1 MNTRIVELGLF
12 DNQNHKH
19 SIHFQKGLNVITG
32 KSSTGKSAVI
42 EIFDYCFA
50 ASENT
55 IPKGVITDYAEL
67 YFVILLVNKQC
78 LVLARKPS
86 IGKRGFVKRI
96 EHDEIEKIQVDF
108 FEKQLFIPMDKFK
121 KELRSYF
128 LDINDVD
135 ESLEVKA
142 LREQKAPTPSVRS
155 FASFMLQHQNLI
167 ANKHALFYRFDEKE
181 KRDQLIEHTKIFL
194 GVVDQK
200 YFILSQEK
208 ELLETELR
216 KIDRE
221 IKFNKNVAD
230 DNKNKIEPML
240 RQLYSM
246 AGIENAI
253 VPLDVFLTNPNE
265 AMASLDSALN
275 SDAVNYTSSKNEELH
290 SLLIKQRNDE
300 LVTLRNLQRQALS
313 IKKNIDDTKKFAEKI
328 TSHNQVTSASISSS
342 ICPFC
347 HSENKLL
354 PQRAES
360 LKKHIEFLNDKL
372 AFANPVKSMY
382 ETKLFDI
389 NKEIEKITE
398 NINKLTKQISQIEA
412 DNQKIKDNQ
421 SLIEVILNQK
431 ARLRA
436 LVETLNTVDD
446 VELDE
451 KRENLKTQIDEKEK
465 LLNKY
470 NVKSRMIELTE
481 KVNSYMAE
489 IGKNFD
495 FEQSYKPIN
504 LKFSFETF
512 DLYHL
517 NEKGEKVYLRSMG
530 SGANW
535 LYSHIT
541 LFLALHRLFTELGDK
556 CSIPTI
562 VFFDQPTQ
570 VYFPDFN
577 RDNSK
582 SFAEQKEKEIQSRKD
597 FSEKTSVDDD
607 MKSVENLFS
616 QLSIYCN
623 ELETKYTYSPQII
636 VTDHADNLTLSNG
649 VSFESLVHG
658 NRWRDR
664 GFINPVPKKEIDMST
679 KN

>member
-86 IGKRGFVKRI
+86 NEKRGFVKRI

-216 KIDRE
+216 KIERE

-253 VPLDVFLTNPNE
+253 VPLDAFLTNPNE

-275 SDAVNYTSSKNEELH
+275 SDAINYTSSKNEELH
-290 SLLIKQRNDE
+290 SQLIKQRNDE
-300 LVTLRNLQRQALS
+300 VAALRNLQRQALS

-360 LKKHIEFLNDKL
+360 LKKHIDFLNSKL

-398 NINKLTKQISQIEA
+398 SINTLTKQISQIES

-421 SLIEVILNQK
+421 SLIEIILNQK

-451 KRENLKTQIDEKEK
+451 KRERLKTQIDEKEK
-465 LLNKY
+465 LLNEY
-470 NVKSRMIELTE
+470 NVNARMKELTE

-562 VFFDQPTQ
+562 IFLDQPTQ

-649 VSFESLVHG
+649 VSFESLVNG

-664 GFINPVPKKEIDMST
+664 GFINPVPKKLDNKE
-679 KN
+679 

>member
-86 IGKRGFVKRI
+86 NEKRGFVKRI

-216 KIDRE
+216 KIERE

-253 VPLDVFLTNPNE
+253 VPLGAFLTNPNE

-275 SDAVNYTSSKNEELH
+275 SDAINYTSSKNEELH
-290 SLLIKQRNDE
+290 SQLIKQRNDE
-300 LVTLRNLQRQALS
+300 VAALRNLQRQALS

-360 LKKHIEFLNDKL
+360 LKKHIDFLNSKL

-398 NINKLTKQISQIEA
+398 SINTLTKQISQIES

-421 SLIEVILNQK
+421 SLIEIILNQK

-451 KRENLKTQIDEKEK
+451 KRERLKTQIDEKEK
-465 LLNKY
+465 LLNEY
-470 NVKSRMIELTE
+470 NVNARMKELTE

-562 VFFDQPTQ
+562 IFLDQPTQ

-649 VSFESLVHG
+649 VSFESLVNG

-664 GFINPVPKKEIDMST
+664 GFINPVPKKLDNKE
-679 KN
+679 

>member
-12 DNQNHKH
+12 DNQNNKH

-55 IPKGVITDYAEL
+55 IPKGVITDCAEL
-67 YFVILLVNKQC
+67 YFVILLVNEQC

-86 IGKRGFVKRI
+86 VGQRGFVKRI
-96 EHDEIEKIQVDF
+96 EQNEVGKIQVDF

-121 KELRSYF
+121 KELRNYF

-135 ESLEVKA
+135 ESLEVRT

-181 KRDQLIEHTKIFL
+181 KRDQLVEHTKIFL

-200 YFILSQEK
+200 YFILSQAK
-208 ELLETELR
+208 ELLEAELR
-216 KIDRE
+216 KIERE

-253 VPLDVFLTNPNE
+253 VPLDAFLTNPNE

-275 SDAVNYTSSKNEELH
+275 SDAINYTSSKNEELH

-300 LVTLRNLQRQALS
+300 LATLRNLQRQALS
-313 IKKNIDDTKKFAEKI
+313 INKNIDDTKKFAEKI

-360 LKKHIEFLNDKL
+360 LKKHIEFLNNKL

-436 LVETLNTVDD
+436 LVETLNTVGD

-451 KRENLKTQIDEKEK
+451 KREKLKTQIDEKEK

-517 NEKGEKVYLRSMG
+517 NEKDEKVYLRSMG

-562 VFFDQPTQ
+562 IFFDQPTQ

-649 VSFESLVHG
+649 VSFEALVNG

-664 GFINPVPKKEIDMST
+664 GFINPVPKKENDMT
-679 KN
+679 IKN